1 MAEKVSGQDLNWFFN
16 QWFLDSGHPEL
27 EVEKSFKSDTLTISI
42 IKSQDLDTAPLYHL
56 PISIE
61 IWQNEN
67 KETHTLVLDGPGHEF
82 EFYMDSE
89 PEVVIID
96 QQNNLLADVK
106 YAQSKK
112 ELIHQYQVATS
123 ALTRFKAL
131 EKLLE
136 DSVGHDM
143 VAVFVEALED
153 PFWAI
158 RQLSV
163 NVFEG
168 FPGDQ
173 SDQLISKLNE
183 IAKTDPKSLVRADA
197 ITTLSSFSN
206 DELYIPVYL
215 EAMKDSSYAVAGA
228 GLTAYLQ
235 LDHHEQDEIVQR
247 FENESNIQLVIP
259 LADYYALN
267 HIPEKY
273 TWYTAKL
280 SEAGGELMYYLINY
294 YGQYLVGS
302 APEEQISGA
311 AYLED
316 LGVNHSTYYVR
327 FSAFQALGLLEG
339 VEGVSEMRQRVKQ
352 SEKDPRLLE
361 VYAQIP

>member
-1 MAEKVSGQDLNWFFN
+1 MDELSHDFN
-16 QWFLDSGHPEL
+16 
-27 EVEKSFKSDTLTISI
+27 SI
-42 IKSQDLDTAPLYHL
+42 WIVNRQ
-56 PISIE
+56 
-61 IWQNEN
+61 
-67 KETHTLVLDGPGHEF
+67 
-82 EFYMDSE
+82 
-89 PEVVIID
+89 VVIID
-96 QQNNLLADVK
+96 QENNLLADVK

-112 ELIHQYQVATS
+112 ELIHQYHVATS

-136 DSVGHDM
+136 DSVDHDM
-143 VAVFVEALED
+143 VRCLWKRLKIHSGQFGNS
-153 PFWAI
+153 
-158 RQLSV
+158 QLTYLK
-163 NVFEG
+163 G
-168 FPGDQ
+168 FQGDQ
-173 SDQLISKLNE
+173 SDELISKLNE
-183 IAKTDPKSLVRADA
+183 IAKTDSKSLVRADA

-206 DELYIPVYL
+206 DELYLPIYL

-235 LDHHEQDEIVQR
+235 LDHHEQDEIVRR

-273 TWYTAKL
+273 SWYTDKL
-280 SEAGGELMYYLINY
+280 TEAGGELCITLINY
-294 YGQYLVGS
+294 FGQYLVGS

-311 AYLED
+311 EYLED
-316 LGVNHSTYYVR
+316 LGLNHQTYYVR